1 VEAVRTAYGERID
14 KLDWMSPATK
24 AKAHEKLAAI
34 TKKVG
39 YPDKWKDYSTLTI
52 GRASYAQNMMNAKRW
67 EIEDMI
73 SKFGKPVDRAE
84 WEMTPQT
91 YNAYYNPSNNEIV
104 LPAAQFMIPGFADDQ
119 IDDAVVYGY
128 VAASTIGHEITHG
141 FDDEGR
147 QYDAKGNLADW
158 WTKEDAAR
166 FKQRAD
172 VMVKQFNAYEP
183 LPGLHIN
190 GQASLGENIA
200 DFGGIMIGLDAF
212 KKTAQYQRGEKI
224 AGYTPLQRF
233 FLGYALGWLSQER
246 DEKLRTGLLSDVH
259 APAKWR
265 VNGPLSNVPDFY
277 EAFGVKQGQP
287 MWRPEDQ
294 RVKIW

>member
-1 VEAVRTAYGERID
+1 
-14 KLDWMSPATK
+14 
-24 AKAHEKLAAI
+24 
-34 TKKVG
+34 
-39 YPDKWKDYSTLTI
+39 
-52 GRASYAQNMMNAKRW
+52 
-67 EIEDMI
+67 
-73 SKFGKPVDRAE
+73 VDRNE

-104 LPAAQFMIPGFADDQ
+104 LPAAQFMIPGFADNQ

-147 QYDAKGNLADW
+147 QYDAKGNLVDW

-183 LPGLHIN
+183 LPGIHIN
-190 GQASLGENIA
+190 GEASLGENIA
-200 DFGGIMIGLDAF
+200 DFGGIMIGIDAF
-212 KKTAQYQRGEKI
+212 KKTEQYKKGEKI
-224 AGYTPLQRF
+224 AGYTPMQRF

-246 DEKLRTGLLSDVH
+246 EEQLRTGLLSDVH

-277 EAFGVKQGQP
+277 EAFDVKQGQP
-287 MWRPEDQ
+287 MWRPENQ